1 MKRCFIS
8 YVIREAQ
15 IKITIRHHYTHTKHV
30 LKWPKS
36 GTLTTPNAGG
46 NVEARELLFM
56 ARRSAKW
63 YGQLARHLGSFL
75 KN

>member
-8 YVIREAQ
+8 YIIREAQ
-15 IKITIRHHYTHTKHV
+15 IKITIRHHYTHNRHA
-30 LKWPKS
+30 LEWPKS
-36 GTLTTPNAGG
+36 GALTTPNAGG

-63 YGQLARHLGSFL
+63 YGQLARQLGSFL
-75 KN
+75 QN